1 MMLLVEVVFAL
12 FFSVISPSFF
22 FPNPNS
28 LRLPLSKRL
37 EWLLVS
43 SAGAVSLKRGAAD
56 GVKLW
61 F

>member
-1 MMLLVEVVFAL
+1 VVFAL